1 MHPIRLPKAFSKL
14 SMLSVLRT
22 GKNILVNRPTCLGQ
36 QNWFSPRS
44 LSRRESVD
52 ESEEPKAEKVAE
64 KVSTKNEGVDA
75 NELSAALQK

>member
-14 SMLSVLRT
+14 SMLSVLHT
-22 GKNILVNRPTCLGQ
+22 GKTRFLYDSLNDCP
-36 QNWFSPRS
+36 SPRS

-52 ESEEPKAEKVAE
+52 ESEEPAEKVAE
-64 KVSTKNEGVDA
+64 EASTKNEGVDA